1 MKNAGLFLLASFL
14 TGAATAQS
22 DSTQISQQLEGAIN
36 HHASRYAFAP
46 SAYPVPKG
54 GFYYQ
59 NYNVLAN
66 DVQIGITDNTSL
78 GMGYGLPLF
87 AYMTP
92 KTSTALSDKVRVGL
106 GDLAAT
112 SMFLPSEDAIR
123 LNIAY
128 GSLTYG
134 TPRNNA
140 SLSLGYLSSNKLA
153 TNSFVLNGGGMYS
166 ISPNIYLVGEVW
178 FNQAPLSQ
186 SYYASTWLYDANGER
201 LPMLDQS
208 GNPISGFYQVKESQ
222 ESFETKQQILFGSL
236 QFRIIGS
243 GSNTRSWAFGLAFL
257 SLSGEE
263 MSYEYQYQDG
273 YQQTNTVG
281 AANTFL
287 FLPSVTYIKKFG
299 DLSSFN

>member
-1 MKNAGLFLLASFL
+1 MKNAGLFLVVCFL
-14 TGAATAQS
+14 MGAATAQS
-22 DSTQISQQLEGAIN
+22 DSVQVDAQLGKAIN

-66 DVQIGITDNTSL
+66 DVQIGITENASL

-92 KTSTALSDKVRVGL
+92 KISTAISDQVRVGL

-134 TPRNNA
+134 STRNNA
-140 SLSLGYLSSNKLA
+140 SLSLGYLSGNKLA

-186 SYYASTWLYDANGER
+186 NYYTSTWLYDANGER

-208 GNPISGFYQVKESQ
+208 GNPISGLYQVKKSQ
-222 ESFETKQQILFGSL
+222 ESFETKHQILFGSL

-263 MSYEYQYQDG
+263 MSYEYQYEDG

-299 DLSSFN
+299 DLSGFN

>member
-1 MKNAGLFLLASFL
+1 MLFLVACFL
-14 TGAATAQS
+14 LGNSEAQI
-22 DSTQISQQLEGAIN
+22 DSVQVDEQLQKAIN

-59 NYNVLAN
+59 NYNIVAN
-66 DVQIGITDNTSL
+66 DVQIGITENTSL
-78 GMGYGLPLF
+78 GMGYALPF
-87 AYMTP
+87 IAYITP
-92 KTSTALSDKVRVGL
+92 KTSTALSDNVRVGL
-106 GDLAAT
+106 GDLAAS
-112 SMFLPSEDAIR
+112 SMFIPSEDGIR
-123 LNIAY
+123 FNIAY

-134 TPRNNA
+134 STRNNA
-140 SLSLGYLSSNKLA
+140 SLSLGYLSSNMTE
-153 TNSFVLNGGGMYS
+153 TNSFVVNGGGMYS

-178 FNQAPLSQ
+178 YNQAPLSLTY
-186 SYYASTWLYDANGER
+186 SASTWLYDANGER
-201 LPMLDQS
+201 LPLLDQS

-236 QFRIIGS
+236 QFRIIGTS
-243 GSNTRSWAFGLAFL
+243 SNTRSWAFGLSFL
-257 SLSGEE
+257 SLSGEKKT
-263 MSYEYQYQDG
+263 YEYHYSDGGQY
-273 YQQTNTVG
+273 TNTLG

>member
-1 MKNAGLFLLASFL
+1 MKNAGLFLAVCFL
-14 TGAATAQS
+14 MGAATAQS
-22 DSTQISQQLEGAIN
+22 DSNQVSQQLQGAIN

-66 DVQIGITDNTSL
+66 DVQIGITENASL

-92 KTSTALSDKVRVGL
+92 KISTALSDKVRVGL

-134 TPRNNA
+134 STRNNA
-140 SLSLGYLSSNKLA
+140 SLSLGYLTSNKLA

-186 SYYASTWLYDANGER
+186 TYYASTWLYDANGER

-208 GNPISGFYQVKESQ
+208 GNPISGLYQVKKSQ

-263 MSYEYQYQDG
+263 MSYEYQYEDG

-281 AANTFL
+281 AANAFL

-299 DLSSFN
+299 DLSGFN

>member
-1 MKNAGLFLLASFL
+1 MKNAGLFLVVCFL
-14 TGAATAQS
+14 MGAATAQS
-22 DSTQISQQLEGAIN
+22 DSTQVDAQLEKAIN

-59 NYNVLAN
+59 TYDFVAH
-66 DVQIGITDNTSL
+66 DVQIGITENTSL
-78 GMGYGLPLF
+78 GMGYALPLF

-134 TPRNNA
+134 STRNNA
-140 SLSLGYLSSNKLA
+140 SLSLGYLTSNKLA

-186 SYYASTWLYDANGER
+186 NYYTSTWLYDANGER

-208 GNPISGFYQVKESQ
+208 GNPISGFYQVKKSQ
-222 ESFETKQQILFGSL
+222 ESFETKQEILFGSL

-263 MSYEYQYQDG
+263 MSYEYQYEDG

-281 AANTFL
+281 ASNTFL

-299 DLSSFN
+299 DLSGFN

>member
-1 MKNAGLFLLASFL
+1 MKNAGLFLVACFL
-14 TGAATAQS
+14 VGVATAQS
-22 DSTQISQQLEGAIN
+22 DSVQVTKQLEKAIN

-59 NYNVLAN
+59 NYNILAN
-66 DVQIGITDNTSL
+66 DVQVGITENTSL
-78 GMGYGLPLF
+78 GMGYALPLF

-134 TPRNNA
+134 STRNNA
-140 SLSLGYLSSNKLA
+140 SVSLGYLSSNKLSA
-153 TNSFVLNGGGMYS
+153 NSFVLNGGGMYS

-201 LPMLDQS
+201 LPLLDQA
-208 GNPISGFYQVKESQ
+208 GNPISGSYQVKASQ
-222 ESFETKQQILFGSL
+222 ETFETQQQILFGSL

-243 GSNTRSWAFGLAFL
+243 GSNTRSWAFGLSFL

-273 YQQTNTVG
+273 YQQTYTVG
-281 AANTFL
+281 ATNTFL

-299 DLSSFN
+299 DLSGFN